1 MYKLII
7 VDDEYST
14 RNGLKVCINWL
25 EYGIEVIGEAEN
37 GMKGLALAQSCRPDI
52 VLTDVKMPGM
62 DGIEM
67 VRRLR
72 EVMPEIKIV
81 YISGY
86 DDIAYLK
93 SAIKMDAVDYILKP
107 VNLDELTAV
116 VEKIMDMSKRE
127 ERANDLLQRMSTK
140 LQQSIP
146 LLKEKF
152 LIQLIRDGNPD
163 RAQIERRIDFLE
175 LRLSYDASYCAL
187 IIRIDN
193 AITVFEA
200 MSEQN
205 TQLISFAIQNICQE
219 LVDQRTSGYAFEN
232 RRGEYVLII
241 ALPETLGEDIL
252 LPFVEELTSSL
263 HGFLKR
269 LAEIHLTIGIGG
281 SAAHLGQLTESY
293 QTAAEAIERKLFLG
307 RNQAVMY
314 DAMAASK
321 DVDYR
326 RINELLA
333 AIASVLKTGDAEQ
346 IEQLLEA
353 IFRELILSR
362 GIGYKDCQRI
372 CLQVLLV
379 ASQFLSEFGL
389 RTGLQN
395 GEESEV
401 WEQLLKL
408 ETLEEMSRHIKH
420 YLFSICRQ
428 VETKSFKK
436 ANDDVIG
443 KIIRIIG
450 ERYAENL
457 TISDIAQRVYL
468 AKTYICLLFKQETGE
483 TINEY
488 ITRVR
493 MEKAKELLKET
504 DKKLADISQAIGYV
518 EPSYFTKQFRKYTG
532 MTPSEYR
539 DIHRR

>member
-1 MYKLII
+1 MYKLIV
-7 VDDEYST
+7 VDDEFST
-14 RNGLKVCINWL
+14 RNGLKVCINWF
-25 EYGIEVIGEAEN
+25 EYGIEVVGEAEN
-37 GMKGLALAQSCRPDI
+37 GLKGLALAESCRPDI

-67 VRRLR
+67 ARRLR
-72 EVMPEIKIV
+72 ADMPDTKIV
-81 YISGY
+81 FISGY

-93 SAIKMDAVDYILKP
+93 SAMKMDAVDYILKP
-107 VNLDELTAV
+107 VNLDELIAV

-127 ERANDLLQRMSTK
+127 KNRKDLLQQMSAK
-140 LQQSIP
+140 LHQSIP
-146 LLKEKF
+146 LLREKF
-152 LIQLIRDGNPD
+152 LIQLIRDDNPD
-163 RAQIERRIDFLE
+163 RAQIEKRIDFLE
-175 LRLSYDASYCAL
+175 LRLPYDTAYSAL
-187 IIRIDN
+187 IIRIEN
-193 AITVFEA
+193 AFAVFEA
-200 MSEQN
+200 MAEQN

-219 LVDQRTSGYAFEN
+219 LVDQRTSGYSFEN
-232 RRGEYVLII
+232 RRGEYVLIV
-241 ALPETLGEDIL
+241 ALPEALGEDFL
-252 LPFVEELTSSL
+252 LPFVEELTDSL
-263 HGFLKR
+263 NGFLKR
-269 LAEIHLTIGIGG
+269 LIEINLTIGIGG
-281 SAAHLGQLTESY
+281 SVAHLGRLAESY

-307 RNQAVMY
+307 RNRAVMF
-314 DAMAASK
+314 DAMAARK
-321 DVDYR
+321 DVDYG

-333 AIASVLKTGDAEQ
+333 AIASVLKTGDADQ
-346 IEQLLEA
+346 IEQLLDGML
-353 IFRELILSR
+353 RELSESR

-389 RTGLQN
+389 RTGVQN

-408 ETLEEMSRHIKH
+408 ETLDEMSRHLKQ
-420 YLFSICRQ
+420 YLFSICRL
-428 VETKSFKK
+428 VENKSFKK
-436 ANDDVIG
+436 TPEVIG
-443 KIIRIIG
+443 EIERIIRG
-450 ERYAENL
+450 RYSENL
-457 TISDIAQRVYL
+457 TIADIAQQVYL

-504 DKKLADISQAIGYV
+504 DKKLADVCLAIGYA
-518 EPSYFTKQFRKYTG
+518 EPSYFTKQFRKFTG